1 MPVLQESQVLAALKK
16 GDGAPVYLL
25 VGDDDVGK
33 ARLVDALSA
42 QVPEDLQ
49 AFNLERWY
57 ANERPL
63 DQVVAAARTLPLLG
77 ERRVVLVL
85 RCETFLKTKRKA
97 GATDEESTAEDAGE
111 ASDAADASASGTTGE
126 LERYLASPPA
136 ETCLVLVSADLTR
149 NTRLA
154 KLLLKAAVVVE
165 FWGLKTDREAR
176 GPEVQAALTAAEA
189 RVRQWTRDAGLRIGP
204 DAVTILLEHAGTDIA
219 VLRGDCERV
228 ITYCLG
234 RPEVTAQDVRAVVAG
249 AVQLSPWTLTNAIE
263 EGDVREALRQLRLG
277 FDAGQSPWMV
287 LGQLGWFVRT
297 KLAQRAPAR
306 LTPAVEA
313 LFRTDTALKSSGGE
327 PEVLLER
334 LVVELC
340 GEDGRRAGGAR
351 HWRNN

>member
-1 MPVLQESQVLAALKK
+1 MALLKESQALAALTK
-16 GDGAPVYLL
+16 GEVAPVYLL
-25 VGDDDVGK
+25 VGDDEVGK
-33 ARLVDALSA
+33 TRLIDSLCGL
-42 QVPEDLQ
+42 VPEDLQ

-57 ANERPL
+57 ATEKPL
-63 DQVVAAARTLPLLG
+63 DQIVAAARTLPLLG
-77 ERRVVLVL
+77 DRRVVLAL
-85 RCETFLKTKRKA
+85 RCETFLKAKRKA
-97 GATDEESTAEDAGE
+97 GSTDEEDAGDG
-111 ASDAADASASGTTGE
+111 AGDAQDAAESGPTGATGE
-126 LERYLASPPA
+126 LERYLASPSM

-154 KLLLKAAVVVE
+154 KLLVKAAVVVE
-165 FWGLKTDREAR
+165 FWGLKQDRDAR
-176 GPEVQAALTAAEA
+176 GPELGAALAAAEA
-189 RVRQWTRDAGLRIGP
+189 RVRQWARDAGLRISQ
-204 DAVTILLEHAGTDIA
+204 DAVAVLLEHAGIDIG

-228 ITYCLG
+228 ITYCIG
-234 RPEVTAQDVRAVVAG
+234 RTEITVQDVRAVVAG

-297 KLAQRAPAR
+297 RLAQRAPGRVTA
-306 LTPAVEA
+306 AVDA

-340 GEDGRRAGGAR
+340 GEDRRRAGGAR
-351 HWRNN
+351 PVRRS